1 MTFCNAVFY
10 VRKFATIGS
19 ADAPWFGNYGV
30 DLGELARAGLAV
42 PPGFCLGTE
51 AYRAFI
57 AAPQIEINIRRL
69 LAGLRMSDPE
79 DLAVRTEQVRNF
91 LLAQPVPAR
100 ISEEILQ
107 SYFDLGVDSGSSTAP
122 VPVALLASPAPSNSD
137 SLCRQPPA
145 AFLNVRGEA
154 DLLDHVKRC
163 WGTLWTA
170 RAVACRIMQGMDHT
184 WAAVTVLVQA
194 TIKGI

>member
-1 MTFCNAVFY
+1 MYY
-10 VRKFATIGS
+10 VRKFETIGS

-51 AYRAFI
+51 AYRAFV
-57 AAPQIEINIRRL
+57 AAPQIELNIGRL
-69 LAGLRMSDPE
+69 LAGLRVRDPE
-79 DLAVRTEQVRNF
+79 DLEVRTEQVRNF
-91 LLAQPVPAR
+91 LLAQQVPDR

-107 SYFDLGVDSGSSTAP
+107 SYFDLGVDLGSSTTP
-122 VPVALLASPAPSNSD
+122 VPVALLASPAPPNAD
-137 SLCRQPPA
+137 SPCRQAPA
-145 AFLNVRGEA
+145 VFLNVKGEA
-154 DLLDHVKRC
+154 DLLDHIKRC

-170 RAVACRIMQGMDHT
+170 RAVACRISQGMDHT